1 MFAALALAIAAV
13 LPAVAPI
20 PGGPGIVHAQPAEPP
35 GAAEGNRGPGPAG
48 VPAPSDGGAVSG
60 GARPAIVEARSGIDE
75 AKLRELVDREVAR
88 ILTERAAK
96 DAAERA
102 TREAAERDAAT
113 SEDTGEVRG
122 ASGFMDTR
130 LAFTLT
136 NENILVKPGETVPSV
151 PGWRF
156 GTPGSLGVLFFDGYD
171 TRYSGFETLSHA
183 VMYREYRSGHLQAEG
198 ALVVR
203 IDDLSETGL
212 GLSDDGSYVTVSDWK
227 DPSHKDPTR
236 LSLTAFPVSSDRF
249 RLGYSY
255 RLSWGGSPEYTRS
268 ASMIPSSAPSSA
280 ASAAPASVP
289 GIKLQLDTPRTYA
302 FLGAKSAT
310 LIDPRTGQ
318 AQSALAVLGGAG
330 FDPVPML
337 RLEANGGY
345 FDRGQNELSGFQG
358 KKVRLFGGSAQASIH
373 SGMPLRSS
381 IDYQLYKFHGE
392 AVSDL
397 FAPERYP
404 GGLAWLAQTEFTV
417 LGQTLADLGA
427 PGRTTTQVGKAGDL
441 NVRVKLDR
449 LRLRLDLS
457 YRDLAFLLH
466 TLPSLPIDQQF
477 PASYTATSDFFGAIG
492 LDRNWDDWLTLGL
505 IAGVDKPATLTS
517 PGGIPGVAPDMMGPM
532 TAVVRSN
539 NVDTQIIVLS
549 PGASADRQYALKA
562 TARVD
567 FARIFSMLV
576 ELFASYDRSGERVA
590 APCGSAQPCALSY
603 VPGSAQQLGLNATL
617 QARF

>member
-1 MFAALALAIAAV
+1 MFAAPAAAFAAV
-13 LPAVAPI
+13 LSAVTPI
-20 PGGPGIVHAQPAEPP
+20 PGGGLRIVHAQPAEPASPP
-35 GAAEGNRGPGPAG
+35 GAPDSSRGPGPAG
-48 VPAPSDGGAVSG
+48 VPAPG
-60 GARPAIVEARSGIDE
+60 PAPGIDE
-75 AKLRELVDREVAR
+75 ARLRELVDREVAR

-102 TREAAERDAAT
+102 VREAAERDAAMT
-113 SEDTGEVRG
+113 EDTGEVRG

-156 GTPGSLGVLFFDGYD
+156 GTPNSLGVLFFDGYD

-198 ALVVR
+198 ALVLR
-203 IDDLSETGL
+203 IDDLSEARL
-212 GLSDDGSYVTVSDWK
+212 GLSDDGSYITVSDWK

-236 LSLTAFPVSSDRF
+236 VSLTAFPVSSDRL

-268 ASMIPSSAPSSA
+268 ASSGT
-280 ASAAPASVP
+280 SVP
-289 GIKLQLDTPRTYA
+289 GIKLQLDTDRTYA
-302 FLGAKSAT
+302 FVGAKSAT
-310 LIDPRTGQ
+310 LIDPRTGE
-318 AQSALAVLGGAG
+318 ARSALAVLGGAG
-330 FDPVPML
+330 LDPVPML

-345 FDRGQNELSGFQG
+345 FDRGYNELAGLQRE
-358 KKVRLFGGSAQASIH
+358 KVRLFGGSVQASIH

-397 FAPERYP
+397 FIPERYP

-417 LGQTLADLGA
+417 LGQTLADPDA
-427 PGRTTTQVGKAGDL
+427 PGQTTTQYGKAGDL

-449 LRLRLDLS
+449 TRLRLDLS

-466 TLPSLPIDQQF
+466 TLPSLPMGEQF
-477 PASYTATSDFFGAIG
+477 PASYTATADYFGAIG

-505 IAGVDKPATLTS
+505 VAGVEKPATLTS
-517 PGGIPGVAPDMMGPM
+517 PQGIPGVAPDMMGPT
-532 TAVVRSN
+532 TAVLRSN
-539 NVDTQIIVLS
+539 NVDTQITVLS
-549 PGASADRQYALKA
+549 PGASADRQYAVKA
-562 TARVD
+562 TAKVD
-567 FARIFSMLV
+567 FARMFSMLV
-576 ELFASYDRSGERVA
+576 ELFYSYDRSGERVA
-590 APCGSAQPCALSY
+590 APCGQLQPCALSY
-603 VPGSAQQLGLNATL
+603 VTGSAHQLGLNATL